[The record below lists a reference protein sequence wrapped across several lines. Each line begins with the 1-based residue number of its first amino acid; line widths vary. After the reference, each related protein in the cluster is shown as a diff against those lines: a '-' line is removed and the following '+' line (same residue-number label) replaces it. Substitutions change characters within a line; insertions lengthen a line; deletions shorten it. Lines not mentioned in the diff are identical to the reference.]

1 MTNPIAQ
8 MLSNTQSQSLAN
20 NISSFLKMAQDPS
33 IMLQQLIA
41 NKDPRLS
48 QLMDMINKNGGD
60 PQKLARQVLA
70 ERGIDADQFI
80 NQLKNNQ

>member
-1 MTNPIAQ
+1 MTNPIVQ
-8 MLSNTQSQSLAN
+8 MLSNTQSQNLAN

-33 IMLQQLIA
+33 IMLQQLMA

-60 PQKLARQVLA
+60 PQKLARQALA
-70 ERGIDADQFI
+70 ERGIDADQLI
-80 NQLKNNQ
+80 NQLKNNK